1 MKKPG
6 PRLGGPDLKS
16 VNRFSAAAT
25 QDQAKEAQP
34 EQRGS
39 GRLRNCRILNLQ
51 PVPGIEPSL
60 RLVSS
65 GDHSCGVGDDPGR
78 VPVEFGV
85 VGKRVAKDCERRFV
99 NRSRSGLGLPKQ
111 DQVIEPARCQ
121 SRNLLSDA
129 GAGGRGACRPSAI
142 IKDKMIRAQRL
153 TRAVKRVH
161 NLSIGKRGA
170 ARVVTKADGGRISVS
185 VGHVRNACVAFWAI
199 GKLFAKAKLFQAP
212 VWPEKIC
219 PAMLIPLPAFTSPLW
234 VFTLPASSKS
244 RLMRAASDAD
254 VAANEAAAA
263 RIRVVFVRMLGS
275 IGLFFCSVLSARRLS
290 RAAVRFLAN

>member
-185 VGHVRNACVAFWAI
+185 VGHVRNAWRRILRGRKTIRKGQAVPSACLAREDLSCDVDSAAVAFTEQSDD
-199 GKLFAKAKLFQAP
+199 LFWFVSLLFHCSRT
-212 VWPEKIC
+212 WLSKSSHSSW
-219 PAMLIPLPAFTSPLW
+219 TSPIGGGQ
-234 VFTLPASSKS
+234 
-244 RLMRAASDAD
+244 
-254 VAANEAAAA
+254 
-263 RIRVVFVRMLGS
+263 RIATE
-275 IGLFFCSVLSARRLS
+275 ICFC
-290 RAAVRFLAN
+290 